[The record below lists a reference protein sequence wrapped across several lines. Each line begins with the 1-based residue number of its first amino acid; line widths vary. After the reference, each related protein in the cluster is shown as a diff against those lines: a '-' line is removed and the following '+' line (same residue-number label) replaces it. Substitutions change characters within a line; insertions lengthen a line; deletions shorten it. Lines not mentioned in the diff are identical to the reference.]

1 MIENME
7 IVGLVASKLQLR
19 TYRMVSMFV
28 LSQRNGPL
36 ILPICIYSFGFINL
50 YSPCALF
57 VGHGMCLVP
66 SNGIDSPDVGMYLF
80 LDFCNS
86 FANLTT
92 LNRPLVE
99 WNYVVCRALDDSELS
114 LTGQARLDLMASLT
128 KPAPPE
134 SKKCFLLCA

>member
-1 MIENME
+1 ME

-66 SNGIDSPDVGMYLF
+66 SNGIDSPDV
-80 LDFCNS
+80 
-86 FANLTT
+86 
-92 LNRPLVE
+92 E